1 MKQFSE
7 VSAVEAIALTAGGAM
22 LLDVREQDAWDRG
35 HSPLAKLVPMSM
47 LPEGLEDVP
56 TDQRVLV
63 VCHAG
68 SRSLRVTNALLDAG
82 YEAVNVVGGMLAWTA
97 AGGEIVADGAD
108 APRVD

>member
-7 VSAVEAIALTAGGAM
+7 VSAEEAIALTEQGTW
-22 LLDVREQDAWDRG
+22 LLDVREQHEWDLG
-35 HSPLAKLVPMSM
+35 HAPAARLVPKSK

-68 SRSLRVTNALLDAG
+68 SRSVSVTNALLDVG
-82 YEAVNVVGGMLAWTA
+82 FDAVNVSGGMLAWTS
-97 AGGEIVADGAD
+97 AGGELVADGTD